1 MADNITFH
9 QYNNLHDIED
19 SWRSLDQQAE
29 RLSLGYIHYTY
40 YQTYEWNE
48 FLYHHTLRGLGAL
61 TTAMRYDLT
70 RVGGRPFAILPMAVT
85 RSSKK
90 ARIPSCR
97 VGGVLNMV
105 CPYPYEGHEEVMEAI
120 AAHLRSSCQ
129 GMTLSLADVPCC
141 TALARI
147 MRTLSPDPIERT
159 SFHVPLSQFAS
170 HEAYVASLPKN
181 IYKNIRKAYNH
192 LTTDGKTMELKVFDH
207 AHQAPA
213 HTLRHLWRFYFRR
226 KMMWRSQKANALTH
240 LTTTLKAIYEVKSGC
255 ATASLRQ
262 LPSAELYVLEIDHQP
277 ASFMIVYRHRDHL
290 LMPRLAIDTSFG
302 RYSPGILLI
311 LEAAKRWMTE
321 GVVDFDM
328 CRGDE
333 RYKKEM
339 GGINEPPDFVIAYP
353 KKYKSYN
360 FSRQECKKQGF
371 SRIGGRACYF
381 TRLFAR
387 LPKQQKQPLIIKH
400 LQTYFEKVMKSGKR
414 KWVASTNRCAAIE

>member
-61 TTAMRYDLT
+61 TTAMRYDLV

-147 MRTLSPDPIERT
+147 MPTLSPDPIERA

-262 LPSAELYVLEIDHQP
+262 LPSAELYVLEIGHQP

-290 LMPRLAIDTSFG
+290 LMPRLPSTLPLAAIRPASCSSWRPPSAGWRRASSISTCAAATKDT
-302 RYSPGILLI
+302 
-311 LEAAKRWMTE
+311 
-321 GVVDFDM
+321 
-328 CRGDE
+328 
-333 RYKKEM
+333 
-339 GGINEPPDFVIAYP
+339 
-353 KKYKSYN
+353 
-360 FSRQECKKQGF
+360 
-371 SRIGGRACYF
+371 
-381 TRLFAR
+381 
-387 LPKQQKQPLIIKH
+387 
-400 LQTYFEKVMKSGKR
+400 KR
-414 KWVASTNRCAAIE
+414 KWAASTNRCAASKPGCRDQVPTPRSSLLLIFYILSI

>member
-1 MADNITFH
+1 
-9 QYNNLHDIED
+9 
-19 SWRSLDQQAE
+19 
-29 RLSLGYIHYTY
+29 
-40 YQTYEWNE
+40 
-48 FLYHHTLRGLGAL
+48 
-61 TTAMRYDLT
+61 
-70 RVGGRPFAILPMAVT
+70 
-85 RSSKK
+85 
-90 ARIPSCR
+90 
-97 VGGVLNMV
+97 
-105 CPYPYEGHEEVMEAI
+105 
-120 AAHLRSSCQ
+120 
-129 GMTLSLADVPCC
+129 MTLSLADVPCC

-147 MRTLSPDPIERT
+147 MPTLSPNPIERT

-213 HTLRHLWRFYFRR
+213 RTLRHLWRFYFRR

-311 LEAAKRWMTE
+311 LEAAKRWMAE

-339 GGINEPPDFVIAYP
+339 GGINEPL
-353 KKYKSYN
+353 
-360 FSRQECKKQGF
+360 C
-371 SRIGGRACYF
+371 RIE
-381 TRLFAR
+381 TR
-387 LPKQQKQPLIIKH
+387 
-400 LQTYFEKVMKSGKR
+400 V
-414 KWVASTNRCAAIE
+414 

>member
-61 TTAMRYDLT
+61 TTAMRYDLV

-120 AAHLRSSCQ
+120 AAHLQSSCQ

-147 MRTLSPDPIERT
+147 MPTLSPNPIERT

-207 AHQAPA
+207 DHQAPGR
-213 HTLRHLWRFYFRR
+213 TLRHLWRFYFRR

-290 LMPRLAIDTSFG
+290 LMPRLGHRHFLW
-302 RYSPGILLI
+302 P
-311 LEAAKRWMTE
+311 
-321 GVVDFDM
+321 
-328 CRGDE
+328 
-333 RYKKEM
+333 
-339 GGINEPPDFVIAYP
+339 
-353 KKYKSYN
+353 
-360 FSRQECKKQGF
+360 
-371 SRIGGRACYF
+371 
-381 TRLFAR
+381 LFAR
-387 LPKQQKQPLIIKH
+387 HPAHPGGRQALDDGGCRRFRHVPRRRKIQKGNGRHQRTAVPHRNQGVEIKSLH
-400 LQTYFEKVMKSGKR
+400 PGPVFSYILYSIYSR
-414 KWVASTNRCAAIE
+414 

>member
-19 SWRSLDQQAE
+19 SWRSLDQQTE

-61 TTAMRYDLT
+61 TTAMRYDLV

-147 MRTLSPDPIERT
+147 MPTLSPDPIERT

-321 GVVDFDM
+321 GVVDFNM

-339 GGINEPPDFVIAYP
+339 GGINEPLCRNRV
-353 KKYKSYN
+353 
-360 FSRQECKKQGF
+360 G
-371 SRIGGRACYF
+371 
-381 TRLFAR
+381 
-387 LPKQQKQPLIIKH
+387 
-400 LQTYFEKVMKSGKR
+400 GKR
-414 KWVASTNRCAAIE
+414 SSFSPTFVFRPLTPPYVRFRIRRFLFWVPFDV

>member
-48 FLYHHTLRGLGAL
+48 FLYHHSLSGLGAL
-61 TTAMRYDLT
+61 TTAMRYDLV

-147 MRTLSPDPIERT
+147 MRTLSPNPIERT

-262 LPSAELYVLEIDHQP
+262 LPCAELYVLE
-277 ASFMIVYRHRDHL
+277 ST
-290 LMPRLAIDTSFG
+290 TS
-302 RYSPGILLI
+302 
-311 LEAAKRWMTE
+311 
-321 GVVDFDM
+321 
-328 CRGDE
+328 
-333 RYKKEM
+333 
-339 GGINEPPDFVIAYP
+339 PPP
-353 KKYKSYN
+353 S
-360 FSRQECKKQGF
+360 
-371 SRIGGRACYF
+371 
-381 TRLFAR
+381 
-387 LPKQQKQPLIIKH
+387 
-400 LQTYFEKVMKSGKR
+400 
-414 KWVASTNRCAAIE
+414 